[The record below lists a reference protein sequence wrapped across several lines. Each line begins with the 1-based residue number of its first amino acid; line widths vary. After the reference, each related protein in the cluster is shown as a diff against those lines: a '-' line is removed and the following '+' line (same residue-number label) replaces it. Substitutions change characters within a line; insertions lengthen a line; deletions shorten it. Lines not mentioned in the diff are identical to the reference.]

1 MSDAS
6 ANAPASLAPEPPMLL
21 ARLVWTGE
29 WLLTLGLALTLAWT
43 TLCLGGYLAETM
55 VWSAR
60 AVWGLAALG
69 GVLFVLHSR
78 TLDCR
83 ALLPVPFLLFALA
96 SVFWIAPAKW
106 LAWREWL
113 LWFQMWLWFALAL
126 HFGRSRAQTW
136 TLVGTLLALAVA
148 GVAMAAYQRFV
159 DPKWMMLGRTQAEQ
173 FWTRSAG
180 MFGIPNSLAALVE
193 LVLPL
198 CLVWL
203 GARTVAVTVKI
214 LGAWLAALLV
224 VGLVLTG
231 SRGGW
236 IGAAVALAL
245 WPALTSRTVRRGLLG
260 AAGVV
265 AVVGA
270 GFVALYFFSDQA
282 RERMAPMLSGDF
294 ESSRPLMWRASLQM
308 AAEHPWL
315 GTGAGSYNF
324 VYEGYRSPK
333 DQYQPDWTH
342 NDYLNTLSD
351 YGSVGF
357 LLWFGAGAALTVL
370 GWRGVRAAQRAGG
383 RPAGM
388 HDSWRWRLALW
399 LGWVAFVVHLTVDF
413 HTKIPALAYASA
425 LWVALLLRARDERAP
440 PASLLARTTAAAVV
454 IAVVAWG
461 VPQAE
466 RLYAAEAAR
475 ETAHEALAK
484 VTKGR
489 ATLLEILPAALAQLE
504 RATTIDPANAQ
515 AWGDLAYAISLSP
528 PVTNGRPETAGR
540 RAEAAAQRALAL
552 APRGSE
558 FWVRL
563 GTALSLQRR
572 HAEADE
578 AFRRAI
584 ALAPNRA
591 DWRLFYGSALASRP
605 DRKAEALRELEI
617 CLALDPPN
625 RQAKSL
631 RARLGAAR

>member
-1 MSDAS
+1 MSVAS
-6 ANAPASLAPEPPMLL
+6 ANVPASPVSDSSAL
-21 ARLVWTGE
+21 ARVVWTGE

-55 VWSAR
+55 VWSSR
-60 AVWGLAALG
+60 AVWALAALG
-69 GVLFVLHSR
+69 AVLLVLR
-78 TLDCR
+78 PRRLDWR
-83 ALLPVPFLLFALA
+83 ALLPLPFLLFALA
-96 SVFWIAPAKW
+96 SVLWIAPAKW

-126 HFGRSRAQTW
+126 HCGRSRAQTW
-136 TLVGTLLALAVA
+136 TLVGTLVALAVV

-180 MFGIPNSLAALVE
+180 MFGIPNSLAAVIE

-198 CLVWL
+198 GLVWF
-203 GARTVAVTVKI
+203 GSRSVSVAAKI
-214 LGAWLAALLV
+214 FCGWLTLLFIL
-224 VGLVLTG
+224 GLVLTG

-245 WPALTSRTVRRGLLG
+245 WPALTSRTVRRGLFG

-265 AVVGA
+265 AAVVVGFA
-270 GFVALYFFSDQA
+270 ALYLFSDKA
-282 RERMAPMLSGDF
+282 RERIAPMLSGDF
-294 ESSRPLMWRASLQM
+294 ESSRPLMWRASVQM
-308 AAEHPWL
+308 AADHPWL

-351 YGSVGF
+351 YGGVGF
-357 LLWFGAGAALTVL
+357 LLWSGAGAALTIL
-370 GWRGVRAAQRAGG
+370 GWRTLRALQRAGG
-383 RPAGM
+383 RPAEI
-388 HDSWRWRLALW
+388 HESWRWRLALW
-399 LGWVAFVVHLTVDF
+399 LGWIAFVVHLAVDF

-425 LWVALLLRARDERAP
+425 LWVALLLRDRDQRGQPAPRPARA
-440 PASLLARTTAAAVV
+440 LTAVAVV
-454 IAVVAWG
+454 AVVAWSL
-461 VPQAE
+461 PRAE

-475 ETAHEALAK
+475 ETGHAALAK
-484 VTKGR
+484 VAKGR
-489 ATLLEILPAALAQLE
+489 ATLLEVLPAALAQLE
-504 RATTIDPANAQ
+504 RATAIDPANAQ
-515 AWGDLAYAISLSP
+515 AWSDLAYAISLSP
-528 PVTNGRPETAGR
+528 PVTNGRPEAAGL

-578 AFRRAI
+578 AFQRAI

-591 DWRLFYGSALASRP
+591 DWRLFYASALASRP

-617 CLALDPPN
+617 CLTLDPPN

-631 RARLGAAR
+631 RSRLGAAR